1 MKTVFKY
8 FTIFLLLFNGFGAF
22 YGGISFIIEP
32 SGSLLKMSDSFLESS
47 PFNSYL
53 FPGIVLLC
61 VNGIYNF
68 ITLYIF
74 LIKKPNAHLFLG
86 IQGILLTGWI
96 IFQIILL
103 QLFYPFLHIPFLFIG
118 IYFILYS
125 LYLKKNQHI
134 TTH

>member
-1 MKTVFKY
+1 LKTLFKY
-8 FTIFLLLFNGFGAF
+8 FTIFLLLFNGLGAF
-22 YGGISFIIEP
+22 YGGISFIIDP
-32 SGSLLKMSDSFLESS
+32 TGALLQMSDSFLENS
-47 PFNSYL
+47 PFDSYL
-53 FPGIVLLC
+53 IPGIVLLC

-74 LIKKPNAHLFLG
+74 LIKKSNAYLFLE

-96 IFQIILL
+96 IVQMLLL
-103 QLFYPFLHIPFLFIG
+103 QLFYPLFHIPFLFIG

-125 LYLKKNQHI
+125 LSQKKQYL

>member
-32 SGSLLKMSDSFLESS
+32 SGSLLKMSDSFLENS

-53 FPGIVLLC
+53 IPGIVLLC

-68 ITLYIF
+68 ITLSIF
-74 LIKKPNAHLFLG
+74 LIKNPNAHLFLG
-86 IQGILLTGWI
+86 MQGILLTGWI
-96 IFQIILL
+96 IVQMILL
-103 QLFYPFLHIPFLFIG
+103 QLFYPLFHIPFLFIG

-125 LYLKKNQHI
+125 LYLKKNQYL

>member
-1 MKTVFKY
+1 MKTLLKY

-53 FPGIVLLC
+53 IPGIVLLC

-74 LIKKPNAHLFLG
+74 LIKKPNAYLFLG

-96 IFQIILL
+96 IVQMILL
-103 QLFYPFLHIPFLFIG
+103 QLFYPIFHIPFLFIG

-125 LYLKKNQHI
+125 LYLKKNQYL